1 MKYRGIAW
9 VKIAKDN
16 LILLSLLCLSGN
28 PVLSYLYISVDY
40 ILVSAMLIFII
51 LLFLEGK
58 SFFTVP
64 FCFVSTFFGIILL
77 VQCFSFSFFP
87 IITILGFFTRLI
99 IGYTAYK
106 LIDNFPHRYVK
117 IIYLLSIFSF
127 LFYLPQQ
134 FGLSLGFD
142 FSSLFNPILE
152 ILDKQLVFR
161 KTIIF
166 HTFMFHP
173 VLLYKNAGIFWEP
186 GAFAGYLIIG
196 IVFLGIIRKS
206 LDKRIYLRYLV
217 VLSVALFTTMST
229 MGYIVYPLALFSHYE
244 WQLGYIKTNIGRIL
258 LGVYIII
265 PLALILFTFNYY
277 NVSFLKEKVD
287 KQLRAVEYRE
297 GRWHATRFG
306 SIAFDW
312 EYIKRRPITGW
323 GLHPKTRYMLHPWVG
338 DSEGMGNGISDFT
351 AKFGIAGMLIFGIT
365 FFRGIMYV
373 TNRQLYKSLLVILII
388 FLVLQGETFLNFPL
402 FLGLMFLDRSKQSN
416 KASNFL
422 PVPIRSIGRF

>member
-1 MKYRGIAW
+1 
-9 VKIAKDN
+9 
-16 LILLSLLCLSGN
+16 
-28 PVLSYLYISVDY
+28 LYISVDY
-40 ILVSAMLIFII
+40 ILVAAMLIFII
-51 LLFLEGK
+51 LLFQEGK

-64 FCFVSTFFGIILL
+64 FCVVSIFFGIILL
-77 VQCFSFSFFP
+77 VQCVSFSFFP
-87 IITILGFFTRLI
+87 VITILGFYTRLI

-127 LFYLPQQ
+127 LFYLP
-134 FGLSLGFD
+134 FVLGLNLGFD
-142 FSSLFNPILE
+142 FSSLFNPIIE
-152 ILDKQLVFR
+152 ILDKQPPGR
-161 KTIIF
+161 KSIILYS
-166 HTFMFHP
+166 FMFHSDWT
-173 VLLYKNAGIFWEP
+173 YRNAGIFWEP

-229 MGYIVYPLALFSHYE
+229 MGYIVYPLAVLSHYE
-244 WQLGYIKTNIGRIL
+244 WQPSYIKKNIGRIL
-258 LGVYIII
+258 LGGYIII

-287 KQLRAVEYRE
+287 TQLRSVEYRE

-312 EYIKRRPITGW
+312 EYIKRRPLTGW
-323 GLHPKTRYMLHPWVG
+323 GPHHKTRYALHPG
-338 DSEGMGNGISDFT
+338 MINEGMGNGMSDFT

-373 TNRQLYKSLLVILII
+373 TNRHLFKSLLAILII
-388 FLVLQGETFLNFPL
+388 FLVLQGEAFLGYPL
-402 FLGLMFLDRSKQSN
+402 FLGLMFLDQSN
-416 KASNFL
+416 NALNYDL
-422 PVPIRSIGRF
+422 MPGHSISHL